1 MGYLA
6 PAGTAMDLGDVI
18 GGYTRGLV
26 GTAVDAALGAD
37 IARLSGTAH
46 AWPLSSG
53 RAAMTTLCS
62 SASYYYLRRN
72 ERRGDFCV

>member
-26 GTAVDAALGAD
+26 GSASDAALGED
-37 IARLSGTAH
+37 IARLSGAAL

-53 RAAMTTLCS
+53 RAAMTVL
-62 SASYYYLRRN
+62 LRAMAAARA
-72 ERRGDFCV
+72 